1 LKEAGEEV
9 QTVFVDYTW
18 PAYSDQAGAAL
29 PQKRGGK
36 FVQLKHSET
45 EYLVLASREAASYH
59 ADIVERFC
67 KEREIPGVY
76 NPAGKRFLI
85 HDPSW
90 VIKGGGKFVIDD
102 VEKYILFYDNS
113 MAYGRF
119 DPEGF
124 KEKIHAIKKW
134 RDYEVRIE

>member
-1 LKEAGEEV
+1 VHIVLVAYPGPTSSHAAG
-9 QTVFVDYTW
+9 T
-18 PAYSDQAGAAL
+18 AL
-29 PQKRGGK
+29 PKKRGGK
-36 FVQLKHSET
+36 FVQLRHGET
-45 EYLVLASREAASYH
+45 EYLVLASPESASYH

-76 NPAGKRFLI
+76 KPAGKRFLI

-102 VEKYILFYDNS
+102 VRKSILFYDNS

-119 DPEGF
+119 DPGDL
-124 KEKIHAIKKW
+124 KEKISSIEKW
-134 RDYEVRIE
+134 REYEVRIE